1 MINVIAV
8 VDDINSYHSITS
20 FKNRIELF
28 HEKNIETE
36 FRVIEL
42 PFKLYGYDFPY
53 LTVHLNNKIK
63 LPLYVRTKQSLN
75 PNWNKIA
82 LIEPTNSIA
91 RIVNFHVVDEANPFL
106 IDDLSTI
113 EVKGIELEKLN
124 DNNWKLLE
132 INSELIAFKN
142 IKKILSEEEMY
153 SISYLIREHMEL
165 KDILKNMS
173 LDRLQLFLT
182 HDVNI
187 LPISEDAVGQTLEF
201 KIGSI
206 AEEVN
211 FTNCACHHS
220 IPLTVSNY
228 VEGSKMYLHWINRN
242 FKSDSWIRGIVR
254 LKDFSIKLTANSRV
268 HNFIAASDAHQI
280 EINISDVDISEG
292 YKIDII

>member
-1 MINVIAV
+1 M
-8 VDDINSYHSITS
+8 
-20 FKNRIELF
+20 
-28 HEKNIETE
+28 
-36 FRVIEL
+36 
-42 PFKLYGYDFPY
+42 
-53 LTVHLNNKIK
+53 
-63 LPLYVRTKQSLN
+63 
-75 PNWNKIA
+75 
-82 LIEPTNSIA
+82 
-91 RIVNFHVVDEANPFL
+91 VDEANPFL

-142 IKKILSEEEMY
+142 IKKIPSEEEMY
-153 SISYLIREHMEL
+153 SISYLIRGTYGTQGYIKKHEAGSVAA
-165 KDILKNMS
+165 I
-173 LDRLQLFLT
+173 FT